1 MRVIAIDGPAGSG
14 KSTLARQLAQTLGF
28 VYLDTGA
35 MYRALALLTQR
46 EGVDESDEAA
56 LTRLAH
62 ALFIE
67 FRCIAGEQRVL
78 LNGEDVSEAIR
89 HPDIGRLAS
98 RIAVYS
104 GVRRVM
110 VAKQREIAQQVD
122 GLVAE
127 GRDTT
132 TVVFP
137 DAILKIFLTASQQ
150 ERARRRQAQLRE
162 QGIEMPF
169 EEVLH
174 EIQERDER
182 DSTRADSP
190 LLQAP
195 DAIRID
201 NDHLTKEQTLQRV
214 LQLYHER
221 VGRASPQ

>member
-14 KSTLARQLAQTLGF
+14 KSTLARQLADALGF

-35 MYRALALLTQR
+35 MYRALALLAQR
-46 EGVDESDEAA
+46 EGVDETDEAT

-62 ALFIE
+62 SLSIE
-67 FRCIAGEQRVL
+67 FRRVDSEQRVL

-110 VAKQREIAQQVD
+110 VAKQREIAHQVE

-137 DAILKIFLTASQQ
+137 DAILKIFLTASAE

-169 EEVLH
+169 DEVLR
-174 EIQERDER
+174 EIQERDAR

-190 LLQAP
+190 LMQAP
-195 DAIRID
+195 DAIRIE
-201 NDHLTKEQTLQRV
+201 NDHLTKQQTLQCV
-214 LQLYHER
+214 LQLYRER
-221 VGRASPQ
+221 VRQ

>member
-14 KSTLARQLAQTLGF
+14 KSTLARQLADALGF

-35 MYRALALLTQR
+35 MYRALALLAQR
-46 EGVDESDEAA
+46 EGVDETDEAT

-62 ALFIE
+62 SLSIE
-67 FRCIAGEQRVL
+67 FRRVDGEQRVL

-110 VAKQREIAQQVD
+110 VAKQRAIAHQVE

-137 DAILKIFLTASQQ
+137 DAILKIFLTASAE

-169 EEVLH
+169 DEVLR
-174 EIQERDER
+174 EIQERDAR

-190 LLQAP
+190 LMQAP
-195 DAIRID
+195 DAIRIE
-201 NDHLTKEQTLQRV
+201 NDHLTKQQTLQCV
-214 LQLYHER
+214 LQLYRER
-221 VGRASPQ
+221 VRQ

>member
-14 KSTLARQLAQTLGF
+14 KSTLARQLAETLSF

-35 MYRALALLTQR
+35 MYRALALLAQR
-46 EGVDESDEAA
+46 EGVDATDEAA

-62 ALFIE
+62 SLSIE
-67 FRCIAGEQRVL
+67 FRRVDGEQRVL

-98 RIAVYS
+98 RIAVYP

-110 VAKQREIAQQVD
+110 VAKQREIAQQVA

-137 DAILKIFLTASQQ
+137 DAILKIFLTASPQ

-162 QGIEMPF
+162 QGIEMPL
-169 EEVLH
+169 EEVLR
-174 EIQERDER
+174 EIEERDER

-190 LLQAP
+190 LRQAP
-195 DAIRID
+195 DAIRIE

-214 LQLYHER
+214 LQLYHEHVR
-221 VGRASPQ
+221 R

>member
-14 KSTLARQLAQTLGF
+14 KSTLARLLADALGF

-35 MYRALALLTQR
+35 MYRALALLAQR
-46 EGVDESDEAA
+46 EGVDPTDEPA
-56 LTRLAH
+56 LTRLAETMQ
-62 ALFIE
+62 LKFQ
-67 FRCIAGEQRVL
+67 RTNGEQRVL

-89 HPDIGRLAS
+89 HPNIGQLAS
-98 RIAVYS
+98 RISVHS
-104 GVRRVM
+104 DVRRAL
-110 VAKQREIAQQVD
+110 VAKQRAIAQQVH

-137 DAILKIFLTASQQ
+137 EAILKIFLTASPE

-162 QGIEMPF
+162 QGIDLPF
-169 EEVLH
+169 EEVLR
-174 EIQERDER
+174 EIRERDER

-190 LLQAP
+190 LRQAD
-195 DAIRID
+195 DAVRIE

-214 LQLYHER
+214 LELYYER
-221 VGRASPQ
+221 VAKNE

>member
-14 KSTLARQLAQTLGF
+14 KSTLARLLADALGF

-35 MYRALALLTQR
+35 MYRALALLAQR
-46 EGVDESDEAA
+46 EGVDPTDEPV
-56 LTRLAH
+56 LTRLAETMQ
-62 ALFIE
+62 LKFQ
-67 FRCIAGEQRVL
+67 RTNGEQRVL

-89 HPDIGRLAS
+89 HPNIGQLAS
-98 RIAVYS
+98 RISVHS
-104 GVRRVM
+104 DVRRAL
-110 VAKQREIAQQVD
+110 VAKQRAIAQQVH

-137 DAILKIFLTASQQ
+137 EAILKIFLTASPE

-162 QGIEMPF
+162 QGIDLPF
-169 EEVLH
+169 EEVLR
-174 EIQERDER
+174 EIRERDER

-190 LLQAP
+190 LRQAD
-195 DAIRID
+195 DAVRIE

-214 LQLYHER
+214 LELYYER
-221 VGRASPQ
+221 VAKNE

>member
-14 KSTLARQLAQTLGF
+14 KSTLARLLADALGL

-35 MYRALALLTQR
+35 MYRALALLAQR
-46 EGVDESDEAA
+46 EGVDPTDEPV
-56 LTRLAH
+56 LTRLAETMQ
-62 ALFIE
+62 LKFQ
-67 FRCIAGEQRVL
+67 RTNGEQRVL

-89 HPDIGRLAS
+89 HPNIGQLAS
-98 RIAVYS
+98 RISVHS
-104 GVRRVM
+104 DVRRAL
-110 VAKQREIAQQVD
+110 VAKQRAIAQQVH

-137 DAILKIFLTASQQ
+137 EAILKIFLTASPE

-162 QGIEMPF
+162 QGIDLPF
-169 EEVLH
+169 EEVLR
-174 EIQERDER
+174 EIRERDER

-190 LLQAP
+190 LRQAD
-195 DAIRID
+195 DAVRIE

-214 LQLYHER
+214 LELYYER
-221 VGRASPQ
+221 VAKNE

>member
-14 KSTLARQLAQTLGF
+14 KSTLARLLADALGF

-35 MYRALALLTQR
+35 MYRALALLAQR
-46 EGVDESDEAA
+46 EGVDPTDEPA
-56 LTRLAH
+56 LTRLAETMQ
-62 ALFIE
+62 LKFQ
-67 FRCIAGEQRVL
+67 RTNGEQRVL

-89 HPDIGRLAS
+89 HPNIGQLAS
-98 RIAVYS
+98 QISVHS
-104 GVRRVM
+104 GVRRAL
-110 VAKQREIAQQVD
+110 VAKQRAIAQQVH

-137 DAILKIFLTASQQ
+137 EAILKIFLTASPE

-162 QGIEMPF
+162 QGIELPF
-169 EEVLH
+169 EEVLR
-174 EIQERDER
+174 EIRERDER

-190 LLQAP
+190 LRQAD
-195 DAIRID
+195 DAVRIE

-214 LQLYHER
+214 LELYYER
-221 VGRASPQ
+221 VAKNE

>member
-14 KSTLARQLAQTLGF
+14 KSTLARLLADALGF

-35 MYRALALLTQR
+35 MYRALALLAQR
-46 EGVDESDEAA
+46 EGVDPTDEPA
-56 LTRLAH
+56 LTRLAETMQ
-62 ALFIE
+62 LKFQ
-67 FRCIAGEQRVL
+67 RTNGEQRVL

-89 HPDIGRLAS
+89 HPNIGQLAS
-98 RIAVYS
+98 RISVHS
-104 GVRRVM
+104 DVRRAL
-110 VAKQREIAQQVD
+110 VAKQRAIAQQVH

-137 DAILKIFLTASQQ
+137 EAILKIFLTASPE

-162 QGIEMPF
+162 QGIDLPF
-169 EEVLH
+169 EEVLR
-174 EIQERDER
+174 EIRERDER

-190 LLQAP
+190 MRQAD
-195 DAIRID
+195 DAVRIE

-214 LQLYHER
+214 LELYYER
-221 VGRASPQ
+221 VAKNE

>member
-14 KSTLARQLAQTLGF
+14 KSTLARLLADALGF

-35 MYRALALLTQR
+35 MYRALALLAQR
-46 EGVDESDEAA
+46 EGVDPTDEPA
-56 LTRLAH
+56 LTRLAETMQ
-62 ALFIE
+62 LKFQ
-67 FRCIAGEQRVL
+67 RTNGEQRVL

-89 HPDIGRLAS
+89 HPNIGQLAS
-98 RIAVYS
+98 QISVHS
-104 GVRRVM
+104 GVRRAL
-110 VAKQREIAQQVD
+110 VAKQRAIAQQVH

-137 DAILKIFLTASQQ
+137 EAILKIFLTASPE

-162 QGIEMPF
+162 QGIDLPF
-169 EEVLH
+169 EEVLR
-174 EIQERDER
+174 EIRERDER

-190 LLQAP
+190 LRQAD
-195 DAIRID
+195 DAVRIE

-214 LQLYHER
+214 LELYYER
-221 VGRASPQ
+221 VAKNE

>member
-14 KSTLARQLAQTLGF
+14 KSTLARLLADALGF

-35 MYRALALLTQR
+35 MYRALALLAQR
-46 EGVDESDEAA
+46 EGVDPTDEPV
-56 LTRLAH
+56 LTRLAETMQ
-62 ALFIE
+62 LKFQ
-67 FRCIAGEQRVL
+67 RTNGEQRVL

-89 HPDIGRLAS
+89 HPNIGQLAS
-98 RIAVYS
+98 RISVHS
-104 GVRRVM
+104 DVRRAL
-110 VAKQREIAQQVD
+110 VAKQRAIAQQVH

-137 DAILKIFLTASQQ
+137 EAILKIFLTASPE

-162 QGIEMPF
+162 QGIDLPF
-169 EEVLH
+169 EEVLR
-174 EIQERDER
+174 EIRERDER

-190 LLQAP
+190 MRQAD
-195 DAIRID
+195 DAVRIE

-214 LQLYHER
+214 LELYYER
-221 VGRASPQ
+221 VAKNE

>member
-14 KSTLARQLAQTLGF
+14 KSTLARLLADALGF

-35 MYRALALLTQR
+35 MYRALALLAQR
-46 EGVDESDEAA
+46 EGVDPTDEPA
-56 LTRLAH
+56 LTRLAETMQ
-62 ALFIE
+62 LKFQ
-67 FRCIAGEQRVL
+67 RTNGEQRVL

-89 HPDIGRLAS
+89 HPNIGQLAS
-98 RIAVYS
+98 RISVHS
-104 GVRRVM
+104 DVRRAL
-110 VAKQREIAQQVD
+110 VAKQRAIAQQVH

-137 DAILKIFLTASQQ
+137 EAILKIFLTASPE

-162 QGIEMPF
+162 QGIELPF
-169 EEVLH
+169 EEVLR
-174 EIQERDER
+174 EIRERDER

-190 LLQAP
+190 LRQAD
-195 DAIRID
+195 DAVRIE

-214 LQLYHER
+214 LELYYER
-221 VGRASPQ
+221 VAKNE